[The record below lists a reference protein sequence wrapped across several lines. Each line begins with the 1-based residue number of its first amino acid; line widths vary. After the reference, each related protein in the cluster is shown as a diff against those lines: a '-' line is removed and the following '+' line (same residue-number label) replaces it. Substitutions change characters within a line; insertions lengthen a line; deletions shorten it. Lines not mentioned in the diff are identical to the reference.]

1 MVASPSTTLRAAVI
15 LDGRPIVA
23 IARDARLPHSVISRF
38 IRGER
43 GLTLRSFDR
52 LAGVVRLEMRPMT
65 RP

>member
-1 MVASPSTTLRAAVI
+1 MVAPSTTLRAAVI

-38 IRGER
+38 VRGER
-43 GLTLRSFDR
+43 GLTMRSFDR
-52 LAGVVRLEMRPMT
+52 LATVVRLEMRQVT